1 MTTASIA
8 ALKGEVLYG
17 GAAPSTKVSA
27 LKAEVMSSGPVTA
40 KLVMFKAEV
49 LHSIAVYTPPV
60 SRRRVC
66 VVVTR

>member
-1 MTTASIA
+1 
-8 ALKGEVLYG
+8 
-17 GAAPSTKVSA
+17 
-27 LKAEVMSSGPVTA
+27 MSSGPVTA